1 MIFCK
6 RQTHND
12 KIFIWLQKVRGKRF
26 VQTQAVTMELNAKNL
41 HGVIAAIPTPFDK
54 NDEVD
59 NEALRRLASHLIKN
73 GVHGI
78 MTCGGTGEFPHLM
91 PQEKDL
97 VNKTV
102 VETASGRVP
111 VIACTTACSVKET
124 TMNTV
129 RAKQAGVDGAIIV
142 PPYYFPLNEVSL
154 YRYYESVA
162 NSVDIPIVIYNN
174 PGYTKINIRP
184 ELMAKIANIKNV
196 IGVKQ
201 SQYDISQTFEMIR
214 ILENKTPV
222 LTGIDSQ
229 FVQVLMIGGRG
240 VFSTAAS
247 VIPRQMVDIYEAM
260 IRGDAEKASEIQKKI
275 HVVNRFFEY
284 DPGYVAPCKEALAML
299 GMPVGKPREPLP
311 VLTEDERKRLR
322 DALGTLGLLSE

>member
-1 MIFCK
+1 
-6 RQTHND
+6 
-12 KIFIWLQKVRGKRF
+12 
-26 VQTQAVTMELNAKNL
+26 MELSAKNL
-41 HGVIAAIPTPFDK
+41 HGVIAAIPTPFTKD
-54 NDEVD
+54 DEVD
-59 NEALRRLASHLIKN
+59 ETALRRLVTHLIRN
-73 GVHGI
+73 RVHGI

-91 PQEKDL
+91 SQEKDV
-97 VNKTV
+97 VNRTV
-102 VETASGRVP
+102 VEEASGKIP
-111 VIACTTACSVKET
+111 IIACTTACSVRET
-124 TMNTV
+124 AMNTR
-129 RAKQAGVDGAIIV
+129 RAKEAGVDGVIIV

-154 YRYYESVA
+154 YKYYESVA
-162 NSVDIPIVIYNN
+162 NSVEVPMVIYNN

-184 ELMAKIANIKNV
+184 ELMFKIAKIKNV

-214 ILENKTPV
+214 MLENETPV

-247 VIPRQMVDIYEAM
+247 VIPKQMVEIYEAM
-260 IRGDAEKASEIQKKI
+260 IRGDHEEASEIQKKI

-284 DPGYVAPCKEALAML
+284 DPGYVAPCKEALTML

-311 VLTEDERKRLR
+311 VLTDDERRRLR
-322 DALGTLGLLSE
+322 DALRTLGLSTI

>member
-1 MIFCK
+1 MK
-6 RQTHND
+6 
-12 KIFIWLQKVRGKRF
+12 
-26 VQTQAVTMELNAKNL
+26 LNAKNL
-41 HGVIAAIPTPFDK
+41 HGVIAAIPTPFAE

-59 NEALRRLASHLIKN
+59 EAALRRLVAHLIKN

-91 PQEKDL
+91 PQEKDV
-97 VNKTV
+97 VNRTV
-102 VETASGRVP
+102 VEEASGKIP
-111 VIACTTACSVKET
+111 IIACTTACSVRET
-124 TMNTV
+124 VTNTR
-129 RAKQAGVDGAIIV
+129 RAKENGVDGVIIV
-142 PPYYFPLNEVSL
+142 PPFYFPLNEVSL
-154 YRYYESVA
+154 YKYYGSVA
-162 NSVDIPIVIYNN
+162 SSVEIPMVIYNN

-184 ELMAKIANIKNV
+184 ELMSKIAKIKNV

-214 ILENKTPV
+214 MLENETPV

-247 VIPRQMVDIYEAM
+247 VIPKQMVDIYEAM
-260 IRGDAEKASEIQKKI
+260 IKGDHEKASEIQKKI

-284 DPGYVAPCKEALAML
+284 DPGYVAPCKEALTML

-311 VLTEDERKRLR
+311 LLTDDERRRLK
-322 DALGTLGLLSE
+322 DALGTLGLLA